1 MQPMAFDEGGGGIDG
16 RLIATAKEGEAMM
29 PLTGIRVLDF
39 GRYIAGPYC
48 AALLGDYGAEV
59 IRIEAPGGNDD
70 RFTVPVADDG
80 SGAMFM
86 QMNRGK
92 RCLTL
97 KPGSPEGREVVRRL
111 VKTADVVVANLP
123 HDALV
128 KLGLDYESLS
138 AINPRVI
145 LATASAFGS
154 EGPLSKSVG
163 FDAVGQAMSGAVH
176 LTGTPDQ
183 PYRAQVNYVDFG
195 TALHTAFGVMIALRE
210 REATGRGQC
219 VSGSLLG
226 TALAMTNAL
235 SIDHALNSIERQ
247 PIGNR
252 SFSSA
257 PTDIFRTRDGW
268 IVTQI
273 VGGGIFARWADVV
286 GHPEL
291 VDDPLY
297 ASDILRGDNGEELSV
312 IMQQWCIGRTSAEA
326 IGELGAARVPAAPVL
341 RAGEALAQPQVV
353 AMGLVEPVAYPGAG
367 IDIPMIRAPIRLS
380 GHAKTAPQRAPQV
393 GEHSDAILREIGYSG
408 EAISALRASSII

>member
-1 MQPMAFDEGGGGIDG
+1 
-16 RLIATAKEGEAMM
+16 M

-48 AALLGDYGAEV
+48 AALLADYGADV

-70 RFTVPVADDG
+70 RYTVPVAADG

-86 QMNRGK
+86 QMNRAK

-97 KPGSPEGREVVRRL
+97 KPGSPEGHEIVRRL
-111 VKTADVVVANLP
+111 VETADVVIANLP

-128 KLGLDYESLS
+128 KLGLDYDSLA

-154 EGPLSKSVG
+154 DGPLASRVG
-163 FDAVGQAMSGAVH
+163 FDAVGQAMSGTVH
-176 LTGTPDQ
+176 LTGTLDQ

-195 TALHTAFGVMIALRE
+195 TALHCAFGVMLALRE
-210 REATGRGQC
+210 REATGKGQC

-226 TALAMTNAL
+226 TALAFSNAL
-235 SIDHALNSIERQ
+235 TIDHALNGIDRQ

-252 SFSSA
+252 SFSSG
-257 PTDIFRTRDGW
+257 PTDLFRTRDGW

-273 VGGGIFARWADVV
+273 VGSAIFARWAELM
-286 GHPEL
+286 GRPEL

-297 ASDILRGDNGEELSV
+297 ASDILRGDNGEELSA
-312 IMQQWCIGRTSAEA
+312 ITQRWCIDRTSEEV
-326 IGELGAARVPAAPVL
+326 IGKMGAARVPAAPVL
-341 RAGEALAQPQVV
+341 RAGEVLAQPQVA
-353 AMGLVEPVAYPGAG
+353 AMGLVEPVDYPGASNA
-367 IDIPMIRAPIRLS
+367 IPVIRAPIRLS
-380 GHAKTAPQRAPQV
+380 GSDKVGPARAPQV
-393 GEHSDAILREIGYSG
+393 GEHSDAILAELGYD
-408 EAISALRASSII
+408 AQTISALRAAKII

>member
-1 MQPMAFDEGGGGIDG
+1 
-16 RLIATAKEGEAMM
+16 M
-29 PLTGIRVLDF
+29 PLKGIRVLDF

-48 AALLGDYGAEV
+48 AALLGDYGADV

-70 RFTVPVADDG
+70 RYTVPVADDG

-97 KPGSPEGREVVRRL
+97 KPGSPEGREIVRRL
-111 VKTADVVVANLP
+111 VRTADVVVANLP
-123 HDALV
+123 HDALT
-128 KLGLDYESLS
+128 KLGLDYASLS
-138 AINPRVI
+138 AINPRII

-154 EGPLSKSVG
+154 KGPLAQNVG

-195 TALHTAFGVMIALRE
+195 TALHCAFGVMLALRE
-210 REATGRGQC
+210 REATGKGQC

-226 TALAMTNAL
+226 TALALSNAL
-235 SIDHALNSIERQ
+235 TIDHALNGIERQ

-257 PTDIFRTRDGW
+257 PTDLFRTRDGW

-273 VGGGIFARWADVV
+273 VGNGIFARWAGLV
-286 GHPEL
+286 GRPAL

-297 ASDILRGDNGEELSV
+297 ASDILRGDNGAELSA
-312 IMQQWCIGRTSAEA
+312 IMQRWCIERTSADA
-326 IGELGAARVPAAPVL
+326 IAELAAARVPAAPVL
-341 RAGEALAQPQVV
+341 RPGEVLAQPQVA
-353 AMGLVEPVAYPGAG
+353 AMRLVEPADYPGAHG
-367 IDIPMIRAPIRLS
+367 PVPVIRAPIRLS
-380 GHAKTAPQRAPQV
+380 ESEKVAAKRAPRL
-393 GEHSDAILREIGYSG
+393 GEHSDAILTEIGYDAD
-408 EAISALRASSII
+408 AIAALRAANII